1 MAYVNYGDD
10 YGKKVVIVDIADQNR
25 VLVDGEDFPR
35 VLYPIKRL
43 TMTKLLVPLSKGA
56 RPGTL
61 EAASEEYG
69 LEKKWEE
76 TATARMLARREKRA
90 ELTDFERFKVMRQR
104 KSRSHAVKKLIHRA
118 ISKKPAKKPAKPVKE
133 EPKKQVAK
141 AKKGKKY

>member
-1 MAYVNYGDD
+1 MAYVNYGED

-35 VLYPIKRL
+35 VLYPLKRL
-43 TMTKLLVPLSKGA
+43 TLTKLLVPLSKGA
-56 RPGTL
+56 RSGTL

-76 TATARMLARREKRA
+76 TPTAKMLAKREKRA

-104 KSRSHAVKKLIHRA
+104 KSRSHAVKKLVHRA

-141 AKKGKKY
+141 AKKGKK

>member
-1 MAYVNYGDD
+1 MAYVNYGED

-35 VLYPIKRL
+35 VLYPLKRL
-43 TMTKLLVPLSKGA
+43 TLTKLLVPLSKGA

-61 EAASEEYG
+61 EAASEEYE
-69 LEKKWEE
+69 LEKKWGE
-76 TATARMLARREKRA
+76 TPTAKMLAKREKRA

-104 KSRSHAVKKLIHRA
+104 KSRSHAVKKLVHRA

-141 AKKGKKY
+141 KQKGKK

>member
-141 AKKGKKY
+141 AKKGKK